1 MLRTD
6 PGIAGTGP
14 QGAIRYPA
22 GVSPTRRAVF
32 LDRDG
37 VVNDVVWRDGT
48 PVAPLRADELVIHPD
63 VARQVGR
70 LRDHGW
76 VTIVVT
82 NQPDVARGLL
92 APEVLA
98 AINAAMTE
106 QAGVAHVYAC
116 THDGVE
122 DCACRKPRPGM
133 LLDAARDL
141 DLDLAGSWLV
151 GDRWVDIAAG
161 NAAGVRSILL
171 ERDYSW
177 AATSSGAPAAD
188 LEPALRVGS
197 LAEAVDAIV
206 DD

>member
-1 MLRTD
+1 
-6 PGIAGTGP
+6 
-14 QGAIRYPA
+14 
-22 GVSPTRRAVF
+22 VSPTRRAVF

-70 LRDHGW
+70 LHDHGW
-76 VTIVVT
+76 VTVVVT

-92 APEVLA
+92 HPDELR

-106 QAGVAHVYAC
+106 RAGVEHVYAC

-161 NAAGVRSILL
+161 NASGVRSILL

-197 LAEAVDAIV
+197 LAEAVEAIV